1 MEFWS
6 EVTSFAEE
14 AAKRSHERPQG
25 LAAQVLYR
33 ADQIKSLSL
42 LDSLNLSTDQKQQ
55 VSAQELERFG
65 INGELREF
73 VKEITMTTFQ
83 DSSLLVAMWTI
94 FDILQYDYRDL
105 NIMKITYCTNDG
117 DDAFDDDFNK
127 TVESLDDEHSNLVP
141 QQDRNSEVNGI
152 SKILSE

>member
-33 ADQIKSLSL
+33 ADLIKSLSL

-65 INGELREF
+65 INGEFTEF

-83 DSSLLVAMWTI
+83 DFPFLGM
-94 FDILQYDYRDL
+94 
-105 NIMKITYCTNDG
+105 
-117 DDAFDDDFNK
+117 
-127 TVESLDDEHSNLVP
+127 HS
-141 QQDRNSEVNGI
+141 
-152 SKILSE
+152 

>member
-83 DSSLLVAMWTI
+83 DSSLLGM
-94 FDILQYDYRDL
+94 Y
-105 NIMKITYCTNDG
+105 
-117 DDAFDDDFNK
+117 
-127 TVESLDDEHSNLVP
+127 S
-141 QQDRNSEVNGI
+141 
-152 SKILSE
+152 